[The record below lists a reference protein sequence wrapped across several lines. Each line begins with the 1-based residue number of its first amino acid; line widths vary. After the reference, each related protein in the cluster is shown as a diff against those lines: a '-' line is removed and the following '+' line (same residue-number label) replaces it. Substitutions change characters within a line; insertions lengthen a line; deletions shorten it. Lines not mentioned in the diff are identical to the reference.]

1 MRRKEGVMRC
11 LHIAMVMVVALHLFG
26 EEMGAAGAPA
36 STYSITDLG
45 SLGGGRTSPMGINNR
60 GAVVGFSAT
69 LDGLT
74 RAFLYTGGSLVDL
87 GTLGGDDSF
96 AYRIS
101 DNGIIVGR
109 AQDASG
115 RFHAFVTT
123 FNGGAIELNALNP
136 RADGDFGAAL
146 GVNSVGEVAGYYLT
160 EGDHMSARNRVF
172 YYRDFR
178 VEDLGAFGGEDGVV
192 VAVNDRGSLAG
203 FFSAEPHADYAE
215 HRSFLFT
222 RGKLVPIGSLG
233 GQLTTARDLNNRD
246 EMVGDGDT
254 GDGEH
259 HALLFARG
267 TLRDL
272 GTLAGGQQ
280 SAAYAINER
289 GDIVGFSEGPDASAR
304 AVLVTAGV
312 MRDLNGLIPSGSGWV
327 LTEARDINEAGRIVG
342 TGWLNGEQRGFLL
355 TPTP

>member
-1 MRRKEGVMRC
+1 
-11 LHIAMVMVVALHLFG
+11 
-26 EEMGAAGAPA
+26 
-36 STYSITDLG
+36 
-45 SLGGGRTSPMGINNR
+45 
-60 GAVVGFSAT
+60 
-69 LDGLT
+69 
-74 RAFLYTGGSLVDL
+74 VDL

-172 YYRDFR
+172 YHRGFR

-233 GQLTTARDLNNRD
+233 GQLTTARDLSNRD
-246 EMVGDGDT
+246 DVVGDGDA
-254 GDGEH
+254 GHGEH
-259 HALLFARG
+259 HAFLFAGG

-272 GTLAGGQQ
+272 GTLAGGRQ

-304 AVLVTAGV
+304 AVIVTAGV

-327 LTEARDINEAGRIVG
+327 LTEARDINDAGRIVG

>member
-1 MRRKEGVMRC
+1 MLYVRGLSVA
-11 LHIAMVMVVALHLFG
+11 IAAIAALHLVG
-26 EEMGAAGAPA
+26 EEMRAAEAPA

-60 GAVVGFSAT
+60 GAVVGISAT
-69 LDGLT
+69 ADGLT

-87 GTLGGDDSF
+87 GTLGGDESF
-96 AYRIS
+96 AYRIN

-109 AQDASG
+109 AQDLSG

-123 FNGGAIELNALNP
+123 INGGAVELTALDA

-146 GVNSVGEVAGYYLT
+146 GVNAAGDVTGYYT
-160 EGDHMSARNRVF
+160 TSGHHMSVRNRVF
-172 YYRDFR
+172 SYRDFR
-178 VEDLGAFGGEDGVV
+178 VGDVGAFGGEDGVV
-192 VAVNDRGSLAG
+192 VAVNNRGNLAG
-203 FFSAEPHADYAE
+203 YFSSEPHADYAQ
-215 HRSFLFT
+215 HRSFLFSG
-222 RGKLVPIGSLG
+222 GKLVPIGSLG

-246 EMVGDGDT
+246 EVVGDGDA
-254 GDGEH
+254 GQGEH
-259 HALLFARG
+259 HAFLFTGGR
-267 TLRDL
+267 LHDL

-289 GDIVGFSEGPDASAR
+289 GDIVGFSEGSDASAR
-304 AVLVTAGV
+304 AMIVTAGV
-312 MRDLNGLIPSGSGWV
+312 MHDLNGLIPSESGWI
-327 LTEARDINEAGRIVG
+327 LTEARDIDDTGRIVG